1 MNRVVVIT
9 GASGGIGAAAARLIA
24 QQGDTVA
31 LVARRKD
38 ALDRVATNCGAAAL
52 ALPADVTDRA
62 QVRGVVQD
70 TIKRLG
76 RIDVWINNAG
86 AAAVGRFDAI
96 PLDDHAQV
104 IERTLLGT
112 LYGCYLALRQFRRQR
127 QGTLINVASV
137 IGKGTPLS
145 NASYAAARHGV
156 AGLSAAL
163 RLELV
168 ETGEDR
174 EIRVCTLLPGTRDT
188 TFFPGAAHQSGRAMT
203 TSRAGD
209 TNVVAALIAL
219 ARSPQDEMIV
229 ERGRKT
235 VATADRRPPAPAEKS
250 KPRKGPRRRSVQ
262 AGRAEA

>member
-1 MNRVVVIT
+1 MSRTVPATDSLNGKVIVIT
-9 GASGGIGAAAARLIA
+9 GATSELGRGAAMAFTRAGAVPVLASRRSEDLDEVTRSCIA
-24 QQGDTVA
+24 E
-31 LVARRKD
+31 
-38 ALDRVATNCGAAAL
+38 GAKAL
-52 ALPADVTDRA
+52 AVETDVSDPVDVA
-62 QVRGVVQD
+62 QLAREA
-70 TIKRLG
+70 TTRYG

-163 RLELV
+163 RLELA

-188 TFFPGAAHQSGRAMT
+188 TFFPGTADQSGRAMT
-203 TSRAGD
+203 TPLAGD
-209 TNVVAALIAL
+209 TRVVAALIAL

-229 ERGRKT
+229 EPPERQSGPGI
-235 VATADRRPPAPAEKS
+235 ASPRPPA
-250 KPRKGPRRRSVQ
+250 
-262 AGRAEA
+262 